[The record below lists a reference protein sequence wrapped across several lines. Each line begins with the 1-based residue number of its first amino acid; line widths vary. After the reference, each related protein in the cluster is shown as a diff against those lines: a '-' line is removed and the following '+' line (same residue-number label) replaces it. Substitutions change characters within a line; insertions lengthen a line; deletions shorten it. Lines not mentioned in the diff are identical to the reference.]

1 VKFPGSKLLHHWD
14 LSAQTIPLEDLL
26 RSCQQVGLTGFAEVQ
41 FPEAV
46 GMIFYYL
53 GGEVNALYR
62 EGPVAFHGQDALEK
76 LRTQATGAE
85 GFVSVYELPLDVAHL
100 LRGITNRQKLKESVA
115 SRRDLTELLQRME
128 KLEHTGTLEI
138 QSTAGAAM
146 ILVVRGRV
154 SNIYWESAE
163 GMTFEMGEARRRL
176 EDALG
181 KTEGAHVY
189 LAEFSRD
196 IWKSRHEVQDSVRS
210 RLERHEEDGTRTATE
225 QAAAEEM
232 SLRNQVLDELCADL
246 PSVVQAF
253 LFDLLTGGIVCRK
266 GGRGTSALRVGLI
279 AEKVPGLTQYLRD
292 LVAAEEQD
300 DLELVEVSTGRVAV
314 LVALVPETQEAIA
327 VVAERAQ
334 PTALIAAA
342 LSRAVRSYAARVA
355 ERGLISHKT
364 GD

>member
-14 LSAQTIPLEDLL
+14 LSVQAIPLEDLL

-46 GMIFYYL
+46 AMIFYYL

-62 EGPVAFHGQDALEK
+62 EGPVAFHGQEALDR
-76 LRTQATGAE
+76 LRAQTAPE

-100 LRGITNRQKLKESVA
+100 LRGITNRQKLKDSLA
-115 SRRDLTELLQRME
+115 SRHDLNELLQRME

-138 QSTAGAAM
+138 QAELGAAM

-154 SNIYWESAE
+154 SNIYWESAD
-163 GMTFEMGEARRRL
+163 GLTFEKGEARRRL
-176 EDALG
+176 EEALG

-189 LAEFSRD
+189 LSEFSRD
-196 IWKSRHEVQDSVRS
+196 VWKSRHEVQDSVRS
-210 RLERHEEDGTRTATE
+210 RLERHEDDGNRTATE
-225 QAAAEEM
+225 QAAEEEM
-232 SLRNQVLDELCADL
+232 ALRSQILDQLCTEL

-253 LFDLLTGGIVCRK
+253 LFDLLTGGIICRR

-279 AEKVPGLTQYLRD
+279 AEKVPALTLYLRD
-292 LVAAEEQD
+292 LVAAEEHD
-300 DLELVEVSTGRVAV
+300 EVELVEVSTGRVAV

-327 VVAERAQ
+327 VVAGRAQ
-334 PTALIAAA
+334 PTALIGAA
-342 LSRAVRSYAARVA
+342 LARAVRSYAARVA
-355 ERGLISHKT
+355 ERGLITHKAEE
-364 GD
+364 